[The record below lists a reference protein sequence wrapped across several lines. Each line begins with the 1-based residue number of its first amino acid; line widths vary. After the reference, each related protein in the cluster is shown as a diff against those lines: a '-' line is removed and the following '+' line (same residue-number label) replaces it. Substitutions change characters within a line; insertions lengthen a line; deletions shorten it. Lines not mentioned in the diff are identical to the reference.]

1 MRCVD
6 DCVTFTPPT
15 FPLLRGKGSHVEN
28 QVLTTDYVWLYTLF
42 LMSLT
47 LTTLFYTFSDLK
59 WSFMVLS

>member
-28 QVLTTDYVWLYTLF
+28 QVLTTDYFWLYTLF